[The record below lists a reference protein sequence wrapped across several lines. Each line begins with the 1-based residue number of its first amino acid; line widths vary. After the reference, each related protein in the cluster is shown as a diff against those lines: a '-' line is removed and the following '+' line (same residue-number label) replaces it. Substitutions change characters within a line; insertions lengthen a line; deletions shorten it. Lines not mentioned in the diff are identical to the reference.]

1 MTLLYQ
7 IITVIHVI
15 VALALIG
22 IVLLQRGKGSEIGA
36 AFGGGASGTLFGARG
51 SASFLTRTTAILA
64 TIFFLT
70 SLTLAYFA
78 KMEENKKTLTE
89 FLKEQEAE
97 LPPVEVPVGEP
108 KAPLEVPEVEP

>member
-7 IITVIHVI
+7 IVTAIHI
-15 VALALIG
+15 VVAIALIG
-22 IVLLQRGKGSEIGA
+22 VVLLQRGKGSEIGA
-36 AFGGGASGTLFGARG
+36 AFGAGASGTLFGARG

-78 KMEENKKTLTE
+78 QVRENRKGLEEIL
-89 FLKEQEAE
+89 QEESE
-97 LPPVEVPVGEP
+97 LPPVELPAGEP
-108 KAPLEVPEVEP
+108 QKAQEVPKVEP